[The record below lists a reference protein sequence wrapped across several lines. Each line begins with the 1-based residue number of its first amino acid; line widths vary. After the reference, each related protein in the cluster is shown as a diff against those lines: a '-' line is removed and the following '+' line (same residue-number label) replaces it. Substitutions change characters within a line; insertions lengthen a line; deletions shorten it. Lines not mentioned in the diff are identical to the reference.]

1 MSWEVFPQGWIAMNL
16 QRTASLCLFSLFM
29 ASTVP
34 VAAQSASHAPVYDSA
49 AKQASLPAYVAGTPE
64 SDGRP
69 GQYYFGVGA
78 QAFTR
83 HEYSFA
89 INMYQVAASWAYKPA
104 EYNLGVMY
112 GLGQGIP
119 VDLPRAM
126 AWMTLAAERNNPTY
140 VHARELVRSNLTP
153 AQLEQANVILQELTP
168 RYGDKV
174 ALRRAKSRWAQVRSS
189 MTGSRVGSVSAPLSV
204 GANHV
209 GSSGSM
215 ATSNG
220 AMSKP
225 VSMSPGE
232 LTGSAAIDG
241 SVAYQQLTASN
252 NPYDREFVEPTG
264 TATVGPLAPVKTKR
278 IPDTSKVSASDAADQ
293 P

>member
-1 MSWEVFPQGWIAMNL
+1 MNL
-16 QRTASLCLFSLFM
+16 QRTAALCLFCLLTAFIIPVSAQT
-29 ASTVP
+29 AS
-34 VAAQSASHAPVYDSA
+34 QSQAPAYDSA
-49 AKQASLPAYVAGTPE
+49 AHQASLPTFVSGTPE

-78 QAFTR
+78 QAFTKQQ
-83 HEYSFA
+83 YSFA
-89 INMYQVAASWAYKPA
+89 INMYQVAAAWAYKPA

-126 AWMTLAAERNNPTY
+126 AWMTLAAERNDPTY
-140 VHARELVRSNLTP
+140 VHARELVR
-153 AQLEQANVILQELTP
+153 AQLTSAQLAEADEILQELTP

-209 GSSGSM
+209 GSSGIT

-220 AMSKP
+220 AMSQP

-232 LTGSAAIDG
+232 LTGGADIDG
-241 SVAYQQLTASN
+241 AVAYQQLITSD
-252 NPYDREFVEPTG
+252 NPYDRKFVEQTG
-264 TATVGPLAPVKTKR
+264 TATVGPLVPVKTN
-278 IPDTSKVSASDAADQ
+278 PVHDTSKTQGSDATDQ
-293 P
+293 PYP